1 MPVKAPIDTNSRS
14 SASATDA
21 DNHLKGADA
30 AQAEDDRIEQWTKP
44 TFAGGGRQQSSLDGS
59 FGFRERR
66 R

>member
-1 MPVKAPIDTNSRS
+1 MPVKPPIDTNSRT
-14 SASATDA
+14 SASAVDA
-21 DNHLKGADA
+21 DQHLKGQEA
-30 AQAEDDRIEQWTKP
+30 AQAEADRIEQWTKP